1 MFGLYGNEGES
12 SNPDDE
18 DGSGSSASSSD
29 TTGTDFSTQS
39 QTSLGASAQD
49 LFKQIDMSTELPKDV
64 SAKTEII
71 SEDEKSARAL
81 AKAIADASER
91 SFGEEVHPDT
101 EQKLKH
107 PFSNGLNLQYKG
119 LASQI
124 NTMEESN

>member
-1 MFGLYGNEGES
+1 
-12 SNPDDE
+12 
-18 DGSGSSASSSD
+18 
-29 TTGTDFSTQS
+29 
-39 QTSLGASAQD
+39 
-49 LFKQIDMSTELPKDV
+49 MSTELPKDV

-107 PFSNGLNLQYKG
+107 PKL
-119 LASQI
+119 
-124 NTMEESN
+124 